1 MPYDVCRIVM
11 FVGCDVCCLMMFVAY
26 EVLWHVAYDVCRSA
40 NII

>member
-11 FVGCDVCCLMMFVAY
+11 FVGYDVCRLMMFVAY
-26 EVLWHVAYDVCRSA
+26 EVLWHDAYDVCRRA